1 MPGADRGSI
10 SADFAYTYRCLD
22 QRTPNKASRSPSAD
36 DLGDDTSI
44 NPSPPDGSVEKS
56 IEPIFVGVGDITKSE
71 LILGGPFQLG
81 PGAMLGEYRIEGI
94 AGEGGM
100 GVVYA
105 AVHPMIGKRAAIKVL
120 KKELCED
127 THTVERFIDE
137 ARVVNQI
144 GHPNIV
150 DIFAF
155 GEMPGG
161 RSYFVMEW
169 LKGETLRARLAR
181 PPKLTLVEVCAI
193 LKPLARALQAA
204 HDKGVIH
211 RDLKPDN
218 IFLGETDDDDTIPV
232 KLLDFGIA
240 KLAST
245 EPRLERTATGTM
257 IGTPTYI
264 APEQARGYAIDHR
277 VDIYSLGALAFE
289 LITGRTPFIADNAM
303 EMVAK
308 HLLEPP
314 PTVSSVAPNTPK
326 ALASIVSAMIQKE
339 ADARP
344 TLAALLTVLDGVKT
358 FETTAPNLRSPM
370 TVSSP
375 AARPPVDLDLT
386 HAAPARPPSRT
397 WIAVVGLALGSA
409 ALAFGVTYVARGSD
423 RVALDAAILAPS
435 ITSPPVVDAAI
446 DAPTTPEIVIDAA
459 SAPAT
464 APLDAPLATV
474 VEPPRP
480 TRPPPPTRGKINLT
494 LRGAPTADYVLD
506 GKRVGAGRTIEITA
520 TVGEHDLEVRSGKV
534 VEHVKLEISRQPTS
548 RVITLPTP
556 DPVPDGLMAPGS
568 LNK

>member
-1 MPGADRGSI
+1 MTLAPG
-10 SADFAYTYRCLD
+10 
-22 QRTPNKASRSPSAD
+22 
-36 DLGDDTSI
+36 
-44 NPSPPDGSVEKS
+44 
-56 IEPIFVGVGDITKSE
+56 TK
-71 LILGGPFQLG
+71 LG
-81 PGAMLGEYRIEGI
+81 PYEILAAIGA
-94 AGEGGM
+94 GGM
-100 GVVYA
+100 GEVYKA
-105 AVHPMIGKRAAIKVL
+105 KDTRLDRMVAIKVL
-120 KKELCED
+120 PED
-127 THTVERFIDE
+127 VAKNPDSLARFERE
-137 ARVVNQI
+137 AKAVAALN
-144 GHPNIV
+144 HPNITGIFDIGRV
-150 DIFAF
+150 DDTA
-155 GEMPGG
+155 
-161 RSYFVMEW
+161 YAVME
-169 LKGETLRARLAR
+169 LLEGESLRTRLM
-181 PPKLTLVEVCAI
+181 EG
-193 LKPLARALQAA
+193 PLAPRLTTELAVQMAHGLAAA